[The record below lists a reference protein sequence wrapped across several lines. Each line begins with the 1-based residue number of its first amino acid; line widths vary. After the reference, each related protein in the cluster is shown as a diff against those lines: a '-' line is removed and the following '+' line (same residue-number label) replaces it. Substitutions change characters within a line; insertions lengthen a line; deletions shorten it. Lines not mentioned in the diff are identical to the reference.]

1 MVATCFFFWGFGI
14 GISLGLKTCILRV
27 LIGNV
32 YSSMNINKKWR
43 IKKLQITFLIT
54 IIWKNPFFFFNLN
67 YQKTFQR
74 WGNSWNR
81 KFLKNI
87 LEGEGTHEIPGLHL
101 KLFYFNL
108 RVLFF
113 YFFLLR
119 ILLLPF
125 FFFWGGGGVWN
136 VLLLQLDIYDSRRC
150 HRYVLLLL
158 LKMMVV
164 LLSYRQNKSNVY
176 KVGGII
182 EMKNF
187 F

>member
-1 MVATCFFFWGFGI
+1 M
-14 GISLGLKTCILRV
+14 K
-27 LIGNV
+27 
-32 YSSMNINKKWR
+32 NKKTSNN
-43 IKKLQITFLIT
+43 ISDH
-54 IIWKNPFFFFNLN
+54 NNMEEPFFFNLN

-125 FFFWGGGGVWN
+125 FFFFWGGGGVWN